1 MLFHPFR
8 TFRQVGQGVGQSLT
22 HTLTHNVFDI
32 FVTKKHRKPKFSM
45 LFGAGGVTRTH
56 DLLITNYDSFV
67 SQISVNTR
75 KVLCR
80 KASGVFVFR
89 GISPIWAGFG

>member
-1 MLFHPFR
+1 MPFADILKKAKAPKPLR
-8 TFRQVGQGVGQSLT
+8 FQG
-22 HTLTHNVFDI
+22 F
-32 FVTKKHRKPKFSM
+32 
-45 LFGAGGVTRTH
+45 FGAGGVTRTH

-67 SQISVNTR
+67 SPISANAR

-80 KASGVFVFR
+80 KASVVFVFR

>member
-1 MLFHPFR
+1 MKTPHFR
-8 TFRQVGQGVGQSLT
+8 AAFSALHLSST
-22 HTLTHNVFDI
+22 H
-32 FVTKKHRKPKFSM
+32 
-45 LFGAGGVTRTH
+45 FGAGGVTRTH

-67 SQISVNTR
+67 SPISVNTR

>member
-1 MLFHPFR
+1 MKNPVYLTFFNEKADKYVKTPHFR
-8 TFRQVGQGVGQSLT
+8 AEFSALHLSST
-22 HTLTHNVFDI
+22 H
-32 FVTKKHRKPKFSM
+32 
-45 LFGAGGVTRTH
+45 FGAGGVTRTH

-67 SQISVNTR
+67 SPISVNTS